1 MGVLE
6 DFLYNKYGAQ
16 TRAIDNPM
24 IDPGVA
30 GVAAL
35 QFLRRNGNRVGFTI
49 VNLSAVNVY
58 AGFNPNVDAANGIL
72 LDPAGG
78 QMSLWIEEDGELTQ
92 KEVWLLAAGAAS
104 AVFVNEIE
112 VM

>member
-1 MGVLE
+1 
-6 DFLYNKYGAQ
+6 
-16 TRAIDNPM
+16 M

-49 VNLSAVNVY
+49 VNLSVNNVY
-58 AGFNPNVDAANGIL
+58 LGFAPDVGAANGIL

-78 QMSLWIEEDGELTQ
+78 QVSLWIEEDGELTQ
-92 KEVWLLAAGAAS
+92 KEVWLLAAAAAS
-104 AVFVNEIE
+104 AVYVNEIE